1 MRRKNELKRVHIPS
15 EIIYCIEH
23 FKIFSSYF
31 KRIITAVV
39 PTVQNPNYGP
49 LVSIMFLLFELGKY
63 VNQREQY

>member
-23 FKIFSSYF
+23 FKMSYSYF
-31 KRIITAVV
+31 KGIITAVV

-49 LVSIMFLLFELGKY
+49 GIHYVSLI
-63 VNQREQY
+63 